1 MAVSSTNSTGA
12 SGASI
17 DVAAVVQQLMT
28 FENRPLDAINAK
40 ITRQSTIISDLGT
53 LKSKVSTF
61 SDALAAFENPDS
73 FNDTTVS
80 TSNSSYVQASSA
92 NGTQLGNYSISV
104 TSIASPSRYA
114 FVGFTSEDDAVS
126 NLTGFTITVGSGDT
140 YTAADISAD
149 IGSTPTITELADWI
163 NDLGENV
170 AANVVL
176 QNTATNGDET
186 WALTIQSTE
195 TGVENA
201 VVLGTTTGIAAIG
214 NTVEEAAA
222 NAVFNFNGVD
232 FERASNTVSDVVE
245 GLAVE
250 IIDVT
255 ATIETGTFSFASTA
269 GNDSQ
274 FTLNGLTLTTT
285 AANNLSA
292 TQVAELFANGV
303 ATSGSGYILTGTA
316 GSWVLDDSAANGT
329 AIFTAAS
336 SGDVNALTASDVTP
350 ASLDISVTGFVDGD
364 GSGTGVNA
372 VQTVTFDSANGAAKR
387 ITFNGLTLITDAT
400 NVLDAN
406 AVATLFA
413 GRAAGDVVNTSGT
426 GYVLTGTVGAW
437 ETTGATATAG
447 ALEFTYEDDT
457 GGLSQSTASTLTM
470 DVNGTSSVI
479 TTAGAAISPINLRV
493 KEGTDTSS
501 TVIQTLVT
509 SYNELMAYY
518 KTLTAYGGNGSTST
532 TATFSSDPTLL
543 SFISEIK
550 SKFAQGASYGTDYA
564 GGFSLS
570 WAGIDMELDG
580 TLSFDQTNYDAAI
593 SDGLLAIL
601 QEGVTVAYSATS
613 DSLSTYLDSYAG
625 TNGYIQDLILS
636 KAEEAYSLS
645 DQQAQIQTRLDK
657 IETSLYTQ
665 YSALN
670 ALLFQLSSTSDSL
683 TSALDALN
691 NNNN

>member
-92 NGTQLGNYSISV
+92 NGTQLGNYAISV

-114 FVGFTSEDDAVS
+114 FVGFSSEDDAVS

-149 IGSTPTITELADWI
+149 IGSTPTIAELADWI

-176 QNTATNGDET
+176 QNTATNGDQT

-195 TGVENA
+195 TGIENA
-201 VVLGTTTGIAAIG
+201 VVLGTTTGIATVG

-232 FERASNTVSDVVE
+232 FERASNTVSDVVD
-245 GLAVE
+245 GLTLE

-255 ATIETGTFSFASTA
+255 ATIETGTFTFASTA

-285 AANNLSA
+285 AANNLNA

-316 GSWVLDDSAANGT
+316 GSWIIDDSAANGT
-329 AIFTAAS
+329 ATFTAGS

-350 ASLDISVTGFVDGD
+350 VSLNISVTGFIDGD
-364 GSGTGVNA
+364 GSGTNA
-372 VQTVTFDSANGAAKR
+372 VQTVTFDSASGSAKR
-387 ITFNGLTLITDAT
+387 ISFNGLTLITDAT

-406 AVATLFA
+406 AVANLFA
-413 GRAAGDVVNTSGT
+413 GRAAGDAVNTSGT

-437 ETTGATATAG
+437 ETTGATATLG
-447 ALEFTYEDDT
+447 ALEFTYQDDT
-457 GGLSQSTASTLTM
+457 SGQSLLTTSSLTM
-470 DVNGTSSVI
+470 DANGASSI
-479 TTAGAAISPINLRV
+479 ISTAGTAISPINLRV

-518 KTLTAYGGNGSTST
+518 KTLTAYGSNGSSSTT
-532 TATFSSDPTLL
+532 TATFASDPTLL
-543 SFISEIK
+543 SFVSEIK
-550 SKFAQGASYGTDYA
+550 SKIAQGASYGTDYSST
-564 GGFSLS
+564 FSLS

-593 SDGLLAIL
+593 GDGLLAIL
-601 QEGVTVAYSATS
+601 QEGVTVAYSASS
-613 DSLSTYLDSYAG
+613 DSLSTYVDSYAG

-657 IETSLYTQ
+657 IENNLYTQ